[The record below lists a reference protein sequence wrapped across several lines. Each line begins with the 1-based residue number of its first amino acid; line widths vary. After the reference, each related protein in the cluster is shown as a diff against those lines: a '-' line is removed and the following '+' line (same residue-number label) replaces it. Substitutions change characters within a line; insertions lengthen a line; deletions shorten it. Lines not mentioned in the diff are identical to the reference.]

1 MSSFTKKWSNR
12 TAELRLPRPRTI
24 PLAGLDSGPTVDALF
39 SSYTDAVAKIA
50 DVSLHPV
57 ARWEAVGAYS
67 TNLGQY
73 AQVLATHASTADPIF
88 LTAAAENPDRNV
100 RSIIERLVADETTR
114 GQGLAGALHY
124 PTLMAAVAVALT
136 AFAVDD
142 NSRRSFGVAQL
153 SLRRV
158 DHFFADFELIE
169 RSVS

>member
-39 SSYTDAVAKIA
+39 ASYTDAVAKLA
-50 DVSLHPV
+50 NVSLHQV

-88 LTAAAENPDRNV
+88 LTDAAEKPNREL
-100 RSIIERLVADETTR
+100 RALIERLVADEATR

-136 AFAVDD
+136 AFAVND
-142 NSRRSFGVAQL
+142 NSRDSFTTAQTAL
-153 SLRRV
+153 AHIEQYFV
-158 DHFFADFELIE
+158 DFERIE

>member
-24 PLAGLDSGPTVDALF
+24 PIPELDSGPTVDALF
-39 SSYTDAVAKIA
+39 SSYTDAVAKLA
-50 DVSLHPV
+50 NVSLHHM
-57 ARWEAVGAYS
+57 ARWEAVGSYS

-88 LTAAAENPDRNV
+88 LTAAAENPDHELRAL
-100 RSIIERLVADETTR
+100 IERLVADDTTR
-114 GQGLAGALHY
+114 SAGLAGALHY

-136 AFAVDD
+136 AFAVND
-142 NSRRSFGVAQL
+142 NSRNSFTTAQTAV
-153 SLRRV
+153 SHIERY
-158 DHFFADFELIE
+158 FMDFERIV